1 MIMQETST
9 LLSLESADVSMGGN
23 GVGVIGGGMAEG
35 ARARVCIYSPVYG
48 SESRSR
54 LTKILMLMTSKTDL

>member
-35 ARARVCIYSPVYG
+35 ARARVCIYSPVNVNDI
-48 SESRSR
+48 
-54 LTKILMLMTSKTDL
+54 KD